1 MKIILSKE
9 HFIMY
14 IRWLFLLWLSFP
26 RFSLATSKCQSLD
39 GRAAADWAILYKAPA
54 QNTGKALIGGG
65 AGNWQAY
72 PAVTGLVDHSF
83 GKAVEHVVAANADN
97 KFIAYSNVPPDLPK
111 VKTKSNSKGV
121 LMMDPGVTDAA
132 AWIVHTVPGFPK
144 ALRGYVFPPAE
155 IQKGHL
161 LICLTI
167 MESQIDPIAKT
178 LRIAAP
184 LIYHSDIP
192 DAQMDS
198 RPNLKKLV
206 DGESRFMPPLTMS
219 QKISTENAQGL
230 KVTIYS
236 KGEKSRYEIYKR
248 ILVKQLKSS
257 IKVWTTRDNILK
269 SDCRKFG
276 RNIKLI
282 RSPISVDGH
291 ASSLE
296 GDVSQWLVSEPG
308 NKFCAVDKPYHKSQ
322 TKEPAIAV
330 CIDDATIF
338 TRFNEIATN
347 VENCL

>member
-1 MKIILSKE
+1 MLISVKLKIIFSEE
-9 HFIMY
+9 HLIMH
-14 IRWLFLLWLSFP
+14 IRWFFLLLLSFP
-26 RFSLATSKCQSLD
+26 RFSLATSKCQDLN
-39 GRAAADWAILYKAPA
+39 GAAPADWAILYKAPA
-54 QNTGKALIGGG
+54 QNTGKALIGG
-65 AGNWQAY
+65 AAANWQVY
-72 PAVTGLVDHSF
+72 PAITGLVDHSF
-83 GKAVEHVVAANADN
+83 GRAVEHVVALNANN

-111 VKTKSNSKGV
+111 VKTKSNSK
-121 LMMDPGVTDAA
+121 GVTDAA

-167 MESQIDPIAKT
+167 KESQIDPIART
-178 LRIAAP
+178 LRIATP

-192 DAQMDS
+192 DTQMNS

-206 DGESRFMPPLTMS
+206 DGESRFMPPLTVS
-219 QKISTENAQGL
+219 QEISTENAQ
-230 KVTIYS
+230 
-236 KGEKSRYEIYKR
+236 EIYKR
-248 ILVKQLKSS
+248 ILVKRLKST

-282 RSPISVDGH
+282 TSPISVNGD
-291 ASSLE
+291 ASQLE
-296 GDVSQWLVSEPG
+296 NDDSHWLVSEPG

-322 TKEPAIAV
+322 AKEPAMAV

-338 TRFNEIATN
+338 TRFNEIAVN
-347 VENCL
+347 VENCI